1 MGCFIDFVLKLI
13 LFQGQPLIV
22 NKVAVAAGTST
33 AGSSGNILA
42 GKQGAKFA
50 GGNVTLV
57 RSAPTKTPTKIAP
70 APPQSGSTA
79 QSSASTASIQTQPT
93 SLLIKN
99 AAGQVTMAALVQAR
113 SNGGGAV
120 TNINPLSPQKFVLRP
135 TAPGAVSQGILLVVT
150 T

>member
-1 MGCFIDFVLKLI
+1 MA
-13 LFQGQPLIV
+13 
-22 NKVAVAAGTST
+22 VAAAGTST
-33 AGSSGNILA
+33 TNSPGNILV

-57 RSAPTKTPTKIAP
+57 RSAPAKTPTKIAP
-70 APPQSGSTA
+70 APPQST
-79 QSSASTASIQTQPT
+79 SSNISSSVSSTASIPTQPT

-120 TNINPLSPQKFVLRP
+120 TNINSLSPQKFVLRP
-135 TAPGAVSQGILLVVT
+135 STPGAVPQGS
-150 T
+150 